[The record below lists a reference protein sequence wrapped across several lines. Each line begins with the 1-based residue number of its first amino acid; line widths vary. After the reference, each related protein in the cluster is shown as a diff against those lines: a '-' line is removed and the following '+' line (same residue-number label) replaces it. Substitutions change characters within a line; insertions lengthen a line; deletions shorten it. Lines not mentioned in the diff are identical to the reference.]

1 MRGSIGAAPAMRGSI
16 GAAPVTRSIGAAP
29 VTRSIGAAPAMRGSI
44 GAAPVTR
51 SIGPRLFVQLVL
63 RVSVARDDRPDGA
76 ASDEV
81 ERVVDHHI
89 HAVLGGLQ
97 LEDRSLGRRQ
107 IDGL

>member
-29 VTRSIGAAPAMRGSI
+29 VTRSIGAAPA
-44 GAAPVTR
+44 TR